1 MSSSQTKPF
10 AERPRTAC
18 RRNLVGGVV
27 ALSAEPEVV
36 AEGRGSPGGVLLG
49 SERRRRPSRAD
60 VEGAQTSGDH
70 SEERAA
76 RVRLE
81 VIDSADVQS
90 FGEGQLIVRLTA
102 PKLCTSAE
110 SMTSRRT

>member
-1 MSSSQTKPF
+1 MISSLQTTIF
-10 AERPRTAC
+10 GERPRTAC
-18 RRNLVGGVV
+18 RRNLVEGVV
-27 ALSAEPEVV
+27 ALRAEPAVV

-70 SEERAA
+70 SEECAA

-102 PKLCTSAE
+102 PL
-110 SMTSRRT
+110 